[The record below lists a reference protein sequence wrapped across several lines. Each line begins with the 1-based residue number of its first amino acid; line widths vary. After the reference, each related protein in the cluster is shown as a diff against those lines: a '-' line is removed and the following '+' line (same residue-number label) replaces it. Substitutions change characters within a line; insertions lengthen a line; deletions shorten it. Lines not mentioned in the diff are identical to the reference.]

1 MKIDGISPVGSIQP
15 INKPSQVSRDDNKAE
30 QDKVSVS
37 GNAQV
42 FQNLVQKIKELP
54 DVREDRVKAITEQ
67 IARGEFSLDSD
78 SIARS
83 MLSPEWTEGK

>member
-1 MKIDGISPVGSIQP
+1 MKIDGIPPVGNVQP
-15 INKPSQVSRDDNKAE
+15 INKTPQVSRDDKNAE

-42 FQNLVQKIKELP
+42 FQKLVQKVKELP
-54 DVREDRVKAITEQ
+54 DVREDRVKEITEQ

-78 SIARS
+78 SIAAS
-83 MLSPEWTEGK
+83 MLSPERTEG